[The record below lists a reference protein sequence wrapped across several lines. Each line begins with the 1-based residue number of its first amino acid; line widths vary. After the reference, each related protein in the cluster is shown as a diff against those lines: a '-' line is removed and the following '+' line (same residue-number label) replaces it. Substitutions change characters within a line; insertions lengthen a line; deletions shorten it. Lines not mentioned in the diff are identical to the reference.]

1 MEESQLTSDQQGGA
15 SDVIGALKSAGDG
28 AGILTAHLGNLVVHP
43 AGRGL
48 RQLQTGLLRPVPTR
62 QADNGMTGWTVP
74 VVPGTDDV
82 DL

>member
-1 MEESQLTSDQQGGA
+1 MEESQLTLDQQGGA
-15 SDVIGALKSAGDG
+15 SDVIGALKGAGDD
-28 AGILTAHLGNLVVHP
+28 AGILTGHLGNLVVHP

-48 RQLQTGLLRPVPTR
+48 RQLQTSLLRPVPTR